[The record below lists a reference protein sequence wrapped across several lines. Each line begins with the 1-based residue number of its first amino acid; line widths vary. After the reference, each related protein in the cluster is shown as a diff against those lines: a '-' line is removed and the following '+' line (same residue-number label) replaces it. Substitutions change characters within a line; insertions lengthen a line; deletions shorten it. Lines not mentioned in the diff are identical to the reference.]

1 MGKKIIFDTDP
12 GIDDAFALL
21 YALNH
26 PSLEVIGITTVYGNV
41 PVKLATNNALILSEL
56 SQSKTPVFSGKEKP
70 LEREIKQFPN
80 FIHGDDGLGNI
91 MHKSSNLKMS
101 DENAVDF
108 IAGSINDC
116 PGEIDIIAVG
126 PLTNIAASAIE
137 YPEIIKK
144 VKSVTIMG
152 GSWMAGGNISPVAE
166 ANIYNDPE
174 AADIVFKSSW
184 PVTMVGLDVT
194 HKVFLSTDQL
204 EYLSKIGNKSG
215 KFLKDISN
223 YYVKFYKEKKNMNGC
238 FFHDATAVISMTNPE
253 LFEFKMGRVFVS
265 QDELTR
271 GQTVVYLDGIN
282 HKNSINDGRGEVKIL
297 SEVEGDQAISNFMDI
312 AEKFMK

>member
-70 LEREIKQFPN
+70 LERKIKQFPN

-91 MHKSSNLKMS
+91 MHKSPNLKKS
-101 DENAVDF
+101 DKTAIDF
-108 IAGSINDC
+108 IAGSINAN

-137 YPEIIKK
+137 YPEIINK

-152 GSWMAGGNISPVAE
+152 GSWLAGGNITPVAE

-174 AADIVFKSSW
+174 AADIVFKSGW
-184 PVTMVGLDVT
+184 PLTMVGLDVT
-194 HKVFLSTDQL
+194 HKVFLSADQL
-204 EYLSKIGNKSG
+204 EHLSKIGNKCG
-215 KFLKDISN
+215 QFLKNIS
-223 YYVKFYKEKKNMNGC
+223 KFYVRFYKDTKNMNGC
-238 FFHDATAVISMTNPE
+238 YFHDATAVIALTNPE

-265 QDELTR
+265 QDELAR
-271 GQTVVYLDGIN
+271 GQTVVFLDEKN
-282 HKNSINDGRGEVKIL
+282 HKNPINDGRNEVKIM
-297 SEVEGDQAISNFMDI
+297 SEVESDKAISKFMDI

>member
-1 MGKKIIFDTDP
+1 MSKKIIFDTDP

-41 PVKLATNNALILSEL
+41 PVELATNNALILSEL
-56 SQSKTPVFSGKEKP
+56 SQRNTPVFSGMEKP

-91 MHKSSNLKMS
+91 MHKSSNFKMN
-101 DENAVDF
+101 EKTAIDF
-108 IAGSINDC
+108 IAGSINAY

-137 YPEIIKK
+137 YPEIINK

-152 GSWMAGGNISPVAE
+152 GSWLAGGNISPVAE

-174 AADIVFKSSW
+174 AADIVFKSGW
-184 PVTMVGLDVT
+184 PLTMVGLDVT
-194 HKVFLSTDQL
+194 HKVFLSADQL
-204 EYLSKIGNKSG
+204 ESLSEIGNKSG

-223 YYVKFYKEKKNMNGC
+223 YYVKFYKETKNMDGC
-238 FFHDATAVISMTNPE
+238 YFHDATAVIALTNPE
-253 LFEFKMGRVFVS
+253 LFAFKIGRVFVS
-265 QDELTR
+265 QDDLTR

-282 HKNSINDGRGEVKIL
+282 HENSIHDGRSEVKIL
-297 SEVEGDQAISNFMDI
+297 SEVESDQAISKFMDI